1 MSKSTVLG
9 RPTKFNGDD
18 IKAACERMLK
28 LFNEGLSQVEVAT
41 ELGLTYD
48 SYLLY
53 QKLYPE
59 FHESVVKGVQLLLCW
74 YIRKGRE
81 NLGNSKFNA
90 CVYAKQMAN
99 LFRNKIPALKTAKTF
114 TDKINVIL
122 TALSEGEVTAIEAKQ
137 LAETIAIGA
146 KVEEITELKQ
156 RIEELETLL
165 PQREEN

>member
-1 MSKSTVLG
+1 MSKKIALG
-9 RPTKFNGDD
+9 RPTKYSEEE
-18 IKAACERMLK
+18 IELACEKMLS
-28 LFNEGLSQVEVAT
+28 LFKDGLSQIEVAT

-53 QKLYPE
+53 QKRYPI
-59 FHESVVKGVQLLLCW
+59 FHESVVKGVQLLQCW

-90 CVYAKQMAN
+90 CVYAKQMASM
-99 LFRNKIPALKTAKTF
+99 FRNKIPALKKAPTF

-122 TALSEGEVTAIEAKQ
+122 TALSEGEVTAIEARQ
-137 LAETIAIGA
+137 MSETISIGA
-146 KVEEITELKQ
+146 KVEEMTELKQ

-165 PQREEN
+165 PHREET